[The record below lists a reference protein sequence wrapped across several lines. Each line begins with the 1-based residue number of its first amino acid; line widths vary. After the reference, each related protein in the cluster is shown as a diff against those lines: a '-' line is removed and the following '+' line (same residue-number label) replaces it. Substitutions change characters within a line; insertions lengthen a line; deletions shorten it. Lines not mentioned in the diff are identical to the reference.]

1 MSRSKRFT
9 VAVALTALL
18 GGGVFAQT
26 TPQEVDAALRAA
38 QLGPHQPAVEDW
50 EAIEA
55 AARAEGEV
63 VLYSLSSR
71 HPAVAEIFQERYGV
85 TVVYAAL
92 NTEEQLQRLDAQQ
105 RANRPEADIM
115 FISEA
120 PEVFRLLESGR
131 LVGYVPRVLESVIPE
146 AMRTP
151 AIKHGTEALTILY
164 NNDTFTEPP
173 VSSWWDLTRPEWS
186 GRIASGDL
194 TGSIYL
200 MLFGTFIQYADEIEA
215 EYERVF
221 GEPIS
226 YTQPN
231 ENAGYELAKRI
242 LDNRP
247 RPVQSPAEMMD
258 TLATDGYDGLVLLG
272 TAQTR
277 RVPDLLRT
285 DSTGALDLPL
295 STDVQP
301 RWSMLFAHTLVIPAG
316 APHPNAAKLFWRFL
330 LEEDGYAPWSAPG
343 TFPPRTDWP
352 APEFTPALEL
362 DRVWIGD
369 PEFLDEIQGELLD
382 FFRIYQ

>member
-1 MSRSKRFT
+1 MSRLKKFVS
-9 VAVALTALL
+9 ALALIAL
-18 GGGVFAQT
+18 IGGGALAQV
-26 TPQEVDAALRAA
+26 TPEQVDAALSAA
-38 QLGPHQPAVEDW
+38 QLGPYQPAEEDW
-50 EAIEA
+50 DAIEA

-71 HPAVAEIFQERYGV
+71 HPAVAEIFSERYGIN
-85 TVVYAAL
+85 VVYAAL

-131 LVGYVPRVLESVIPE
+131 LVGYVPRVLEAVIPE

-164 NNDTFTEPP
+164 NNDTFAEPP
-173 VSSWWDLTRPEWS
+173 VSSWWDLTKPEWR
-186 GRIASGDL
+186 GKIASGDL

-231 ENAGYELAKRI
+231 QNAGYELAKRI

-258 TLATDGYDGLVLLG
+258 TLATAGHDGLVLLG

-277 RVPDLLRT
+277 RVPGLLR
-285 DSTGALDLPL
+285 DNAGVLDLPL
-295 STDVQP
+295 STELTP

-316 APHPNAAKLFWRFL
+316 APNPNAAKLLWRFL

-352 APEFTPALEL
+352 APEFTPELDL

-369 PEFLDEIQGELLD
+369 PEYLDDIQGELLD